1 MAPRGPRGLLLLL
14 FLHTATASSGWGGCL
29 DAQDI
34 FAAVRENSPTGEVI
48 ARLSTDVTDPGARL
62 SLAGKDADWFFLED
76 GALRLNAAPE
86 KILDRE
92 VQGPVL
98 MAELACHEDDILQS
112 VYRIMVEI
120 LNENDNVPVF
130 AENTIQSV
138 ILSELTPVNTVVFT
152 VHAVDGDDDSLIYSI
167 DQESPDAEYL
177 KLDLP
182 NSGEIMLAKP
192 LDYETKSLLTVTIQA
207 SEMSTAERFN
217 TSTTVT
223 ITVVDGDDQYPQ
235 FLPCTLLFQ
244 DPFNRICISP
254 VYTVNVTEGQEDIVL
269 DLCPGPIHAVDGDSG
284 LSSPISYAILSG
296 GDDGRFQMDRQTGEV
311 RLMQA
316 VTDRLTKPT
325 LHIRVMAYQEDDP
338 RKYTVAS
345 VLVYVHAVNSFPP
358 RFEQQEYQ
366 GFVNV
371 ANIPASLV
379 NTYGNQVLMLRVLDG
394 DFTHGSN
401 PMIQFTFSPASNQTA
416 LYQITQEGLVIAKP
430 NQLSSKQRH
439 RLPVIAVDQESG
451 DAAYTTIVVDVLPEG
466 KPIPY
471 GPLREGHLSG
481 CVVGKALVLCFLFMV
496 LLGCVLYVMAWL
508 MKKHKGHRE
517 RCCVAQGKHP
527 NVSLRWYQLMNQRGP
542 LAQMEEVAFT
552 DGDLGT
558 YNPSF
563 SPPAKPPGVFIH
575 KDLPPCRGGPA
586 PLSTARP
593 PDTTFVPSPTGSCS
607 PPPVRCSSS
616 GPVLHPP
623 VASVNHSQMHP
634 PSKSPPP
641 EEHEGSPTAPSPG
654 GGGGGGIGAW
664 ADPEPTTTTSPP
676 TTSPPTTGPGL
687 MRPRD
692 PRPPPLPAATPWSD
706 PTLSNTPLG
715 HDHPLAPPSPR
726 GDPNPAPPPY
736 PTPPASATP
745 PEPSRSPLGSAPC
758 SRTPSITTPR
768 SPPLLDATPPETPER
783 PPAGTPPS
791 PDTTGPPTVDVA
803 SASPGHPG
811 AVGAAAGGSDS
822 RSAPSTNSEEPAPGC
837 KEGGGGA
844 GPPGD
849 EEEERS
855 REGTQG
861 GHG

>member
-1 MAPRGPRGLLLLL
+1 
-14 FLHTATASSGWGGCL
+14 
-29 DAQDI
+29 
-34 FAAVRENSPTGEVI
+34 
-48 ARLSTDVTDPGARL
+48 
-62 SLAGKDADWFFLED
+62 
-76 GALRLNAAPE
+76 
-86 KILDRE
+86 
-92 VQGPVL
+92 
-98 MAELACHEDDILQS
+98 
-112 VYRIMVEI
+112 
-120 LNENDNVPVF
+120 
-130 AENTIQSV
+130 
-138 ILSELTPVNTVVFT
+138 
-152 VHAVDGDDDSLIYSI
+152 
-167 DQESPDAEYL
+167 
-177 KLDLP
+177 
-182 NSGEIMLAKP
+182 
-192 LDYETKSLLTVTIQA
+192 
-207 SEMSTAERFN
+207 
-217 TSTTVT
+217 
-223 ITVVDGDDQYPQ
+223 
-235 FLPCTLLFQ
+235 
-244 DPFNRICISP
+244 
-254 VYTVNVTEGQEDIVL
+254 
-269 DLCPGPIHAVDGDSG
+269 
-284 LSSPISYAILSG
+284 
-296 GDDGRFQMDRQTGEV
+296 MDRQTGEV

-358 RFEQQEYQ
+358 RFAAEYQ

-623 VASVNHSQMHP
+623 V
-634 PSKSPPP
+634 
-641 EEHEGSPTAPSPG
+641 
-654 GGGGGGIGAW
+654 
-664 ADPEPTTTTSPP
+664 
-676 TTSPPTTGPGL
+676 
-687 MRPRD
+687 
-692 PRPPPLPAATPWSD
+692 
-706 PTLSNTPLG
+706 
-715 HDHPLAPPSPR
+715 
-726 GDPNPAPPPY
+726 
-736 PTPPASATP
+736 
-745 PEPSRSPLGSAPC
+745 
-758 SRTPSITTPR
+758 
-768 SPPLLDATPPETPER
+768 
-783 PPAGTPPS
+783 
-791 PDTTGPPTVDVA
+791 
-803 SASPGHPG
+803 
-811 AVGAAAGGSDS
+811 
-822 RSAPSTNSEEPAPGC
+822 
-837 KEGGGGA
+837 
-844 GPPGD
+844 
-849 EEEERS
+849 
-855 REGTQG
+855 
-861 GHG
+861 

>member
-207 SEMSTAERFN
+207 SEMSTAECFN

-371 ANIPASLV
+371 ATIPASLV

-430 NQLSSKQRH
+430 NQLSAKQRH

-466 KPIPY
+466 KPIPH

-575 KDLPPCRGGPA
+575 KDLPPCRGPA
-586 PLSTARP
+586 PLSSACP
-593 PDTTFVPSPTGSCS
+593 PGTILPPSPTASCS

-641 EEHEGSPTAPSPG
+641 EEREGSPTAPSPA
-654 GGGGGGIGAW
+654 GGGGIGAW
-664 ADPEPTTTTSPP
+664 ADLEPTTPTTTT
-676 TTSPPTTGPGL
+676 TSPGL

-692 PRPPPLPAATPWSD
+692 HRPPPPPRCHSWVRPHPVHHPAGLRPSPGSTLPRRRSRPCS
-706 PTLSNTPLG
+706 TPLP
-715 HDHPLAPPSPR
+715 HPVCPSDTPGAMASPPRARALLPDAVHHLPSL
-726 GDPNPAPPPY
+726 
-736 PTPPASATP
+736 PTPPRRHTSGNPRATP
-745 PEPSRSPLGSAPC
+745 GCDPPVSRH
-758 SRTPSITTPR
+758 
-768 SPPLLDATPPETPER
+768 DR
-783 PPAGTPPS
+783 PPDGRRTLRLPGRSRGGRRGLGQPARPLHKLRGTR
-791 PDTTGPPTVDVA
+791 A
-803 SASPGHPG
+803 
-811 AVGAAAGGSDS
+811 
-822 RSAPSTNSEEPAPGC
+822 RLQ
-837 KEGGGGA
+837 GGGGRRR
-844 GPPGD
+844 PPG
-849 EEEERS
+849 RH
-855 REGTQG
+855 G
-861 GHG
+861 GRAEQRG